1 MPSSAGH
8 WPTATSSTKFI
19 ATSST
24 GSTAALPARTF
35 ALRRM
40 LTCLALLAIAA
51 TASCSRAGR
60 DDDTIRITGSDT
72 MVNLAQAWAEAYQKS
87 HPDISAVVRGG
98 GSGVG
103 IAALINGRIDIAPAS
118 RAMNPHEREQAKKN
132 TGQEPKEFIVGTD
145 ALAIYVHKD
154 NPLDTISMDEL
165 AEVYGERGKISKW
178 KELGVDNPACAS
190 DEIIRISRQNNSGTY
205 VYFRDEVLGKDRQ
218 YKQGTTAQSGS
229 ADVVA
234 LVANTPCALGYS
246 GMGYF
251 EADKVKMLKV
261 APKKGQPGVAPTLAT
276 ALDGTYPI
284 ARPLYIYTLGE
295 PTGAVLEFIQWMLGP
310 EGQAV
315 VREVGYVPNELAASP
330 ASEPAAGN
338 NEAPNDKPAADAA
351 AKEPAAKESAGD
363 APPAAE
369 SSEPATPAPAA
380 ESPVEE
386 KPAAESPPTE
396 APPAETTP
404 TETPSTPQ

>member
-1 MPSSAGH
+1 
-8 WPTATSSTKFI
+8 
-19 ATSST
+19 
-24 GSTAALPARTF
+24 
-35 ALRRM
+35 M

-51 TASCSRAGR
+51 TTGCSRAGR

-103 IAALINGRIDIAPAS
+103 IAALISGQVDIAPSS
-118 RAMNPHEREQAKKN
+118 RAMEPHERERAKEN
-132 TGQEPKEFIVGTD
+132 TGKEPKEFIVGTD

-165 AEVYGERGKISKW
+165 AEVYGEGGKIAKW
-178 KELGVDNPACAS
+178 KELGVDNSACPS
-190 DEIIRISRQNNSGTY
+190 DEIIRVSRQNNSGTY
-205 VYFRDEVLGKDRQ
+205 VYFRDEVLGKNRQ
-218 YKQGTTAQSGS
+218 YKQGTTAQNGS

-234 LVANTPCALGYS
+234 LVSNTPCALGYS

-251 EADKVKMLKV
+251 EPDKVKMLKV
-261 APKKGQPGVAPTLAT
+261 APKKGEPGVAPTLVT

-315 VREVGYVPNELAASP
+315 VRDVGYVPNELAAKP
-330 ASEPAAGN
+330 ASEPAPAD
-338 NEAPNDKPAADAA
+338 DKPAAD
-351 AKEPAAKESAGD
+351 EQ
-363 APPAAE
+363 PAAE
-369 SSEPATPAPAA
+369 AASKEEPAKA
-380 ESPVEE
+380 EAT
-386 KPAAESPPTE
+386 KPAASDE
-396 APPAETTP
+396 APASEPPAAETTP
-404 TETPSTPQ
+404 TESPATEKPAAEAPPTETPAAPQ